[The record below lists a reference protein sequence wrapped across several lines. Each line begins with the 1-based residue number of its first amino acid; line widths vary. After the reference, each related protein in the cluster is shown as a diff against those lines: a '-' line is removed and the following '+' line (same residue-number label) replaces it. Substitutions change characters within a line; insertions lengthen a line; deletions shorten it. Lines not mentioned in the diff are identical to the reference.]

1 MLCRVT
7 RKCCAQFTP
16 SLWRVVRGVVWWW

>member
-7 RKCCAQFTP
+7 R
-16 SLWRVVRGVVWWW
+16 V